1 MRVWNKYLLIHIG
14 PTDAGKSTTL
24 KCLIGILQPTLGSV
38 EIEVPNCEIES
49 VIYSSN
55 FYKYK
60 HTLYSIYA
68 IISI

>member
-1 MRVWNKYLLIHIG
+1 MFNWNTA
-14 PTDAGKSTTL
+14 TD
-24 KCLIGILQPTLGSV
+24 IRSV

-60 HTLYSIYA
+60 HTLYRIYA